1 MRNLFIAAALV
12 AGVLAAVLADPFASA
27 QQPPAPRAELPGQ
40 PAEEKEAKP
49 ETLPEVPV
57 ADPKSKLTPLN
68 KEKTLFIEKQPDGK
82 ARVLLAAEV
91 CLREGLLEVFMCKK
105 NTKEHEAILRTD
117 IDARFLHAALVAAG
131 GTVGKPVQFI
141 DPKTGEAEYKPASGQ
156 KIRVLLHY
164 TMNGKTHS
172 HPAQEW
178 ILDKKTKKPM
188 AHDWVFAGSRFV
200 KNPDRPNDP
209 DYYCANNGEVI
220 CISNFQDSMLDLP
233 VEVSREANDLIFDA
247 IPAKI
252 PPLRSMVWV
261 ILEPVAEKKK

>member
-1 MRNLFIAAALV
+1 
-12 AGVLAAVLADPFASA
+12 
-27 QQPPAPRAELPGQ
+27 
-40 PAEEKEAKP
+40 
-49 ETLPEVPV
+49 
-57 ADPKSKLTPLN
+57 
-68 KEKTLFIEKQPDGK
+68 
-82 ARVLLAAEV
+82 
-91 CLREGLLEVFMCKK
+91 
-105 NTKEHEAILRTD
+105 
-117 IDARFLHAALVAAG
+117 
-131 GTVGKPVQFI
+131 
-141 DPKTGEAEYKPASGQ
+141 
-156 KIRVLLHY
+156 
-164 TMNGKTHS
+164 
-172 HPAQEW
+172 
-178 ILDKKTKKPM
+178 M